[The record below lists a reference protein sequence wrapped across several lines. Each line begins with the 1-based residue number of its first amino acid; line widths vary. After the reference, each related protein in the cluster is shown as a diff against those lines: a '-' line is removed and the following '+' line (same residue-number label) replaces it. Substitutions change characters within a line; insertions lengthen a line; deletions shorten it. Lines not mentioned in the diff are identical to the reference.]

1 MKINKYVRSEIDRF
15 ASANFYDNFDGAF
28 PILDIGDLYNTF
40 DRLDEIGNIDLVVGG
55 FPCQSFSLSGRM
67 GGIYNDHKNRGIIIF
82 EICRVIKELRKAN
95 PDLKILLE
103 NVSMKK
109 SIMAELTDLISDAMG
124 QRIEPIKLNSGDV
137 SAQNRQRIYW
147 TNIKGFTIPKLNVR
161 FGDIMETD
169 CDEIYDLSEAHKNRV
184 LNAKRGKGYFY
195 TKDSP
200 KIGTINALY
209 GKNPTDGSF
218 VEDIKL
224 NQVGVASNIN
234 GHDILKRIYSRDGK
248 MPTLNTNG
256 GGNREPKVAIGAFRG
271 RYNEDGSTSQQ
282 LEIRTDHKTNTLTTV
297 QKDNVPINL
306 DNLRWRKISVLEA
319 ERMQT
324 VADGATEFGI
334 FKDDNDKRKKLSNT
348 QRYKMLGNGFTIKM
362 ISAILEPILN
372 DKGLNIL
379 SFCDGMG
386 GTAHAIQECIHN
398 QVFLDE
404 VG

>member
-1 MKINKYVRSEIDRF
+1 
-15 ASANFYDNFDGAF
+15 
-28 PILDIGDLYNTF
+28 
-40 DRLDEIGNIDLVVGG
+40 
-55 FPCQSFSLSGRM
+55 
-67 GGIYNDHKNRGIIIF
+67 
-82 EICRVIKELRKAN
+82 
-95 PDLKILLE
+95 
-103 NVSMKK
+103 
-109 SIMAELTDLISDAMG
+109 
-124 QRIEPIKLNSGDV
+124 
-137 SAQNRQRIYW
+137 
-147 TNIKGFTIPKLNVR
+147 
-161 FGDIMETD
+161 MEHD

-224 NQVGVASNIN
+224 NQVGVASNIK
-234 GHDILKRIYSRDGK
+234 GLDSIKRVYDRDGK
-248 MPTLNTNG
+248 MSTLTTSQG
-256 GGNREPKVAIGAFRG
+256 GHRVPKVAIGAFRG
-271 RYNEDGSTSQQ
+271 RYNDDGSTSQQ

-324 VADGATEFGI
+324 VSDGTTEFGI
-334 FKDDNDKRKKLSNT
+334 FKDDKDYDPTLTHAYQRKKLSNT

-386 GTAHAIQECIHN
+386 GTAHAVQECIHN